1 MLSKLDQKCA
11 LFLSLCTDQ
20 LRTGSS
26 LSRFLASDKNKRSPS
41 QSFLGVAESMFFLG
55 IVLCYGYF
63 SLSPVFC
70 IISFGNY
77 TIQTSLFPNKSID
90 HKQNT
95 KLWVEVHDNQDIS
108 TLKAAKITSKLLEP
122 ICYT

>member
-1 MLSKLDQKCA
+1 M
-11 LFLSLCTDQ
+11 
-20 LRTGSS
+20 
-26 LSRFLASDKNKRSPS
+26 
-41 QSFLGVAESMFFLG
+41 
-55 IVLCYGYF
+55 LCYGYF

-90 HKQNT
+90 PKQNT

-108 TLKAAKITSKLLEP
+108 TLKATKITSKLLEP